1 MFSRDLFRSTFGY
14 SFWANA
20 QVLQKAGLVTPA
32 EFVEDLGV
40 GHGSLQLALLH
51 VLTMEQVWFA
61 LITTGEAPDTIPKVE
76 DFPDA
81 GTFVQAWKPVEVG
94 YLQYLDRAAEADLLE
109 IVSTKDQNGIV
120 TPIPRWRMLQ
130 QVLYHSAQHRTEAAL
145 ILTHL
150 GQSPGN
156 LDFINY

>member
-1 MFSRDLFRSTFGY
+1 MFSRDLLRSTFGY

-20 QVLQKAGLVTPA
+20 QIIKKAALVEPA
-32 EFVEDLGV
+32 EFLEDLGV
-40 GHGSLQLALLH
+40 GHGSLQLTLLH
-51 VLTMEQVWFA
+51 TLKMEQVWLS
-61 LITTGEAPDTIPKVE
+61 LITTGEAEKSPLEAQGLTDSESFAI
-76 DFPDA
+76 
-81 GTFVQAWKPVEVG
+81 AWKPVEVG
-94 YLQYLDRAAEADLLE
+94 YLHYLDRAAEADFLE

-130 QVLYHSAQHRTEAAL
+130 HVLYHSAQHRTEAAL

-150 GQSPGN
+150 GHSPGN